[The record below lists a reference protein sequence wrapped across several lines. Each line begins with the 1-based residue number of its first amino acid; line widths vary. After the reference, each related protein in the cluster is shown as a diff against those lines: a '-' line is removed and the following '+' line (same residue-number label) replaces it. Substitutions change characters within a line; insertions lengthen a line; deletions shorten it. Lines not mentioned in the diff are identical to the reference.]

1 MIDDEV
7 RLVLPADPD
16 YVRVARVAA
25 RGLGAR
31 LGMAPAAVEDLA
43 LALDET
49 LILLLRPEGAA
60 GAITFTFTVQA
71 DRLLIEAR
79 SDAGRDQPWTDRG
92 ALVRFQALVTPTV
105 DVHAVS
111 EDGREV
117 HLEKRR

>member
-1 MIDDEV
+1 VIDDQV

-31 LGMAPAAVEDLA
+31 LGMPLAAVEDLA

-49 LILLLRPEGAA
+49 LVLLLRPEGSA
-60 GAITFTFTVQA
+60 GEITFTFTVQA
-71 DRLLIEAR
+71 DRLVVEAL
-79 SDAGRDQPWTDRG
+79 SDAGLDQAWVDAG
-92 ALVRFQALVTPTV
+92 ALKRFEQLVSPTV
-105 DVHAVS
+105 DAHTVS
-111 EDGREV
+111 DDGREV